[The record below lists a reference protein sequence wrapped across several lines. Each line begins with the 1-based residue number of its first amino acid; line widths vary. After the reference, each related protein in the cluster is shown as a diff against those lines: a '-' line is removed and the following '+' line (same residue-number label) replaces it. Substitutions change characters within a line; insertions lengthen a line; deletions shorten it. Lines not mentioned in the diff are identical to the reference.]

1 MRKTIAIAFSLLIL
15 LLAWKDLVIYGLFKV
30 NQDYIAEVLCI
41 NRAKP
46 ELKCNGHCHLSK
58 TLEENNNP
66 QKKSPIVPQQDQQ
79 NAQFSQINK
88 ISIHLYMLNQGK
100 QKLHFEKLLFPDS
113 CLSDIF
119 HPPESVS

>member
-79 NAQFSQINK
+79 NAQFTQINK

-100 QKLHFEKLLFPDS
+100 QKLRFEKLLLPDS
-113 CLSDIF
+113 YPYDIF